1 MTTRQTTLHISFP
14 DDEIDLYN
22 ELRRVSCLTYTPTS
36 MLCRQLVRDGLKSK
50 SLTEKLSPVCQMK
63 TIKLTPLLYEMLVEI
78 SKKHKPP
85 VKPDKMMEELIL
97 SYYNKGK

>member
-1 MTTRQTTLHISFP
+1 
-14 DDEIDLYN
+14 
-22 ELRRVSCLTYTPTS
+22 
-36 MLCRQLVRDGLKSK
+36 
-50 SLTEKLSPVCQMK
+50 MK